1 MTREETN
8 NDGNHLRRFR
18 RTGRPDHRPYHSSLG
33 DDARP
38 RGHLVPL
45 LRLRDARR
53 HGTIKVS
60 DGAIASPYSKAPD
73 IVCALNAPAVD
84 KFESSIKPGGW
95 LFINDSLV
103 PKDRVCREDINV
115 VRVPMSEIAVEC
127 GNPKGANLVLLGAV
141 AAHTGLFK
149 LDELEEQ
156 VTEYFARKGK
166 INPKNSDCL
175 YAGAKL

>member
-1 MTREETN
+1 MTEIICAGFGGQGVLTTGLIIAHSAMMLGREVTWYPSYGSEM
-8 NDGNHLRRFR
+8 
-18 RTGRPDHRPYHSSLG
+18 
-33 DDARP
+33 
-38 RGHLVPL
+38 RGGT
-45 LRLRDARR
+45 ANC
-53 HGTIKVS
+53 TIKVS
-60 DGAIASPYSKAPD
+60 DSAIASPYSKAPD

-103 PKDRVCREDINV
+103 PKDRVYREDINV

>member
-1 MTREETN
+1 
-8 NDGNHLRRFR
+8 
-18 RTGRPDHRPYHSSLG
+18 
-33 DDARP
+33 
-38 RGHLVPL
+38 
-45 LRLRDARR
+45 
-53 HGTIKVS
+53 
-60 DGAIASPYSKAPD
+60 
-73 IVCALNAPAVD
+73 
-84 KFESSIKPGGW
+84 
-95 LFINDSLV
+95 
-103 PKDRVCREDINV
+103 
-115 VRVPMSEIAVEC
+115 MSEIAVEC

>member
-1 MTREETN
+1 MTEIICAGFGGQGVLTTGLIIAHSAMMLGREVTWYPSYGSEM
-8 NDGNHLRRFR
+8 
-18 RTGRPDHRPYHSSLG
+18 
-33 DDARP
+33 
-38 RGHLVPL
+38 RGGT
-45 LRLRDARR
+45 ANC
-53 HGTIKVS
+53 TIKVNE
-60 DGAIASPYSKAPD
+60 GPIASPYSKAPD

-95 LFINDSLV
+95 LFVNDSLV
-103 PKDRVCREDINV
+103 DKDRVYREDINV
-115 VRVPMSEIAVEC
+115 VRVPMSEVTIEC

-149 LDELEEQ
+149 LDELDEQ

-175 YAGAKL
+175 HAGARL

>member
-1 MTREETN
+1 MTEIICAGFGGQGVLTTGLIIAHSAMMLGREVTWYPSYGSEM
-8 NDGNHLRRFR
+8 
-18 RTGRPDHRPYHSSLG
+18 
-33 DDARP
+33 
-38 RGHLVPL
+38 RGGT
-45 LRLRDARR
+45 ANC
-53 HGTIKVS
+53 TIKVNE
-60 DGAIASPYSKAPD
+60 GPIASPYSKAPD

-95 LFINDSLV
+95 LFVNDSLV
-103 PKDRVCREDINV
+103 DKDRVYREDINV
-115 VRVPMSEIAVEC
+115 VRVPMSEVAIEC

-149 LDELEEQ
+149 LDELDEQ

-175 YAGAKL
+175 HAGARL

>member
-1 MTREETN
+1 MLFSN
-8 NDGNHLRRFR
+8 C
-18 RTGRPDHRPYHSSLG
+18 
-33 DDARP
+33 
-38 RGHLVPL
+38 
-45 LRLRDARR
+45 
-53 HGTIKVS
+53 TIKVS

-103 PKDRVCREDINV
+103 PKDRVYREDINV